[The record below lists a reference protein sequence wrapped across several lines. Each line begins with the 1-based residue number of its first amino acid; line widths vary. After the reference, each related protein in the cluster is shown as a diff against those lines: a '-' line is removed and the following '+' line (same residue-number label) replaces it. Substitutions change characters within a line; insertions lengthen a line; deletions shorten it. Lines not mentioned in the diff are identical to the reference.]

1 MELNNFK
8 KQIKLAILE
17 VLNDKELE
25 LDEIT
30 STGEVDGYNTPF
42 AFTGDKKNNKKKKKI
57 FSTISTGYELVNEEL
72 EKRDIKLIRLIIRDT
87 IADVLYRI
95 WVKRNA
101 WKNVG

>member
-1 MELNNFK
+1 MTPNFLSGK
-8 KQIKLAILE
+8 KGKKRK
-17 VLNDKELE
+17 KE
-25 LDEIT
+25 
-30 STGEVDGYNTPF
+30 
-42 AFTGDKKNNKKKKKI
+42 

>member
-1 MELNNFK
+1 MELNKNFK
-8 KQIKLAILE
+8 NQIKLAILE

-30 STGEVDGYNTPF
+30 ATGNIDGYMTPNF
-42 AFTGDKKNNKKKKKI
+42 LSGKKGKKRKKV